1 MRALLHP
8 KHPIWLIGMMLAL
21 GIVFALQAKTFDA
34 DEVRNWFEVVGVVAV
49 RELLGRRSGGSTNEL
64 DG

>member
-8 KHPIWLIGMMLAL
+8 KHPIWLIAMMLAL

-34 DEVRNWFEVVGVVAV
+34 DEIRNWFEVVGVVAI
-49 RELLGRRSGGSTNEL
+49 REFLGRRSGGSTNEL